1 MEILT
6 WILWGLFVG
15 AMARLLKPGRMQ
27 IGILPTM
34 FIGVTGSVLGGLV
47 ADRVVGIGDG
57 DDFDLGSFF
66 IAVLTSIVLLA
77 IYGAW
82 DRALGS
88 GLDERRKA
96 KADLK
101 AGGGRR

>member
-15 AMARLLKPGRMQ
+15 AMARLVSPGKHK
-27 IGILPTM
+27 IGLLPTM
-34 FIGVTGSVLGGLV
+34 FIGVAGSVLGGLV
-47 ADRVVGIGDG
+47 ADRALGIGDG
-57 DDFDLGSFF
+57 DNFDLGSFF

-77 IYGAW
+77 IYGTW

>member
-1 MEILT
+1 LEILT
-6 WILWGLFVG
+6 WVVWGLFVG
-15 AMARLLKPGRMQ
+15 AMARLLSPGKRK
-27 IGILPTM
+27 IGLLPTV

-47 ADRVVGIGDG
+47 ADRALGIGDG
-57 DDFDLGSFF
+57 NKFDLGSFF

-77 IYGAW
+77 IYSAW

>member
-6 WILWGLFVG
+6 WVLWGLFVG
-15 AMARLLKPGRMQ
+15 AIARLLKPGRMK

-47 ADRVVGIGDG
+47 ADRALGIGGG

-88 GLDERRKA
+88 GLDERRRA
-96 KADLK
+96 KGDLK